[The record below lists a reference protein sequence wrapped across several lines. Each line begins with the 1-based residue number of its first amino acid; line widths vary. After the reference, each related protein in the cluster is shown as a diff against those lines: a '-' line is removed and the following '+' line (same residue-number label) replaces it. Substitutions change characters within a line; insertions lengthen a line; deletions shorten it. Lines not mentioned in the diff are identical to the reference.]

1 MIIEGAIGD
10 AYGAGFEFADMEFI
24 KNKNQLTHYQQ
35 HPLFESIYKKY
46 TDDTQM
52 ALAIAELLIEKTAW
66 TPVAIADKFVEV
78 FKRDPRQGYAKGFY
92 QLLTEVHS
100 GQELMDRITP
110 TSIRNGSVMRVYP
123 LGILPDEKEI
133 LEKAE
138 MQSIITHNTE
148 NAIVSAQ
155 AMALAAHYF
164 VYQKGDRAKLTEYL
178 YDLQQV
184 RWALGWQGEVG
195 IDAVQTVRAVFTV
208 LSEAHSFSEIL
219 KKSVD
224 LGGDVDTV
232 ASLALALAAVDKNM
246 ENDLPRWLY
255 DELENGPFGRDYILK
270 IDNELF
276 KLKNIVSIKQ

>member
-78 FKRDPRQGYAKGFY
+78 FKRDPRQGYA
-92 QLLTEVHS
+92 
-100 GQELMDRITP
+100 
-110 TSIRNGSVMRVYP
+110 
-123 LGILPDEKEI
+123 
-133 LEKAE
+133 
-138 MQSIITHNTE
+138 
-148 NAIVSAQ
+148 
-155 AMALAAHYF
+155 
-164 VYQKGDRAKLTEYL
+164 
-178 YDLQQV
+178 
-184 RWALGWQGEVG
+184 LGWQGEVG
-195 IDAVQTVRAVFTV
+195 IDAVQTVHAVFTV

-255 DELENGPFGRDYILK
+255 EELENEQFGRDYILK

-276 KLKNIVSIKQ
+276 KLKDAVSIA